1 MAMVLCLQSDI
12 MMMCSQACPGY
23 KECRDIMTAS
33 IWLRGNGTGAPA
45 STEIDMEMNIYRLIG
60 DGWILSMTQSFQILT
75 DAKWKK
81 GGNFQRKTHAQAVS
95 IGNNIGLSLFIF
107 F

>member
-1 MAMVLCLQSDI
+1 
-12 MMMCSQACPGY
+12 
-23 KECRDIMTAS
+23 
-33 IWLRGNGTGAPA
+33 
-45 STEIDMEMNIYRLIG
+45 MNIYRLIG